1 MQKWK
6 KIEELINYCVDDDAL
21 YTLFNPNLKLVS
33 RAPQIGARAWIYK
46 YKGIYIA
53 LWDMGNGHYSF
64 YSCATLI
71 DAIVARITLRLQKI
85 FKEN

>member
-33 RAPQIGARAWIYK
+33 RAPQIGDRAWIYK
-46 YKGIYIA
+46 YKGIYVG
-53 LWDMGNGHYSF
+53 W
-64 YSCATLI
+64 
-71 DAIVARITLRLQKI
+71 AI
-85 FKEN
+85 